1 MLHRYSEI
9 FRTMLLVA
17 DLTLVSASWIAAY
30 WLRFHTDIPAP
41 LGTPE
46 FTQYLVVLPVI
57 LPVWFSLFRSRGLYE
72 PQRTGSPLR
81 EIAGVIGATAM
92 GVVVLV
98 AASFF
103 VRGYYYSRLVIGV
116 FSVLSATSIIGF
128 RWMLRSTLRLLR
140 RRGYNLRYVMV
151 VGAGDLA
158 KEVID
163 RLHAHPEAGLRVI
176 GALSGDG
183 AQVGRRVAGV
193 PVIGEYGAIKELLA
207 KRRVDQVV
215 LALPRDEH
223 DHVEKVLRELD
234 DEFVSVR
241 MVPDLLH
248 VMTLRSSVEDLDGLP
263 TISLRDTPLVGWAA
277 VQKRVFDVVVG
288 SLLLVLFS
296 PLLAVVALAVRLTS
310 GSPVLYRQK
319 RMGLDGRVFDMLKFR
334 TMRADAEK
342 ETGPVWTSPDDP
354 RRTRLGAFLRSTS
367 LDEWPQLIN
376 VVRGDMSLVGPRP
389 ERPVFIER
397 FRREVP
403 GYMLRHKV
411 KAGLTGWAQVH
422 GWRGDT
428 SLHERIE
435 HDIYYIQNWSLAL
448 DLRILVL
455 TLWRGF
461 VHRNAY

>member
-1 MLHRYSEI
+1 MLHRYSEV
-9 FRTMLLVA
+9 FRTLLLVA
-17 DLTLVSASWIAAY
+17 DLTLVALSWVAAY
-30 WLRFHTDIPAP
+30 YLRFYTDVPTP
-41 LGTPE
+41 LGNPG
-46 FTQYLVVLPVI
+46 FMQYAVVLPLI

-81 EIAGVIGATAM
+81 EVGGVIGATAM
-92 GVVVLV
+92 GVVILV

-116 FSVLSATSIIGF
+116 FSVTSAASILLF
-128 RWMLRSTLRLLR
+128 RWGLRSTLRVLR
-140 RRGYNLRYVMV
+140 RRGYNLRYVLV
-151 VGAGDLA
+151 IGAGELA
-158 KEVID
+158 REVIE

-176 GALSGDG
+176 GALTGDA
-183 AQVGRRVAGV
+183 AQVGRRVANV
-193 PVIGEYGAIKELLA
+193 PVLGEYGATKEMLA

-215 LALPRDEH
+215 LALPRGEG
-223 DHVEKVLRELD
+223 DHLEKLLRELD

-277 VQKRVFDVVVG
+277 VQKRTFDMAVA
-288 SLLLVLFS
+288 SLLCVALAPVM
-296 PLLAVVALAVRLTS
+296 AVVALAVWLGS
-310 GSPVLYRQK
+310 GRPIVYRQE
-319 RMGLDGRVFDMLKFR
+319 RMGLDGRVFGMLKFR
-334 TMRADAEK
+334 TMQHDAE
-342 ETGPVWTSPDDP
+342 EESGPVWTAPDDP
-354 RRTRLGAFLRSTS
+354 RRTRLGRFLRATS
-367 LDEWPQLIN
+367 LDELPQLMN

-389 ERPVFIER
+389 ERPVFIQR
-397 FRREVP
+397 FRREIP

-435 HDIYYIQNWSLAL
+435 HDIYYIQNWSLGL
-448 DLRILVL
+448 DLRILL
-455 TLWRGF
+455 MTLWRGF

>member
-9 FRTMLLVA
+9 FRTLLLVA
-17 DLTLVSASWIAAY
+17 DLTLVSASWLAAY

-215 LALPRDEH
+215 LALPRGEH
-223 DHVEKVLRELD
+223 DYVEKVLRELD

-288 SLLLVLFS
+288 SLLLVLFA
-296 PLLAVVALAVRLTS
+296 PLLTVVAVAVRLTS

-334 TMRADAEK
+334 TMRADAER

-354 RRTRLGAFLRSTS
+354 RRTRFGAFLRSTS

-376 VVRGDMSLVGPRP
+376 VARGDMSLVGPRP

-448 DLRILVL
+448 DLRILVM